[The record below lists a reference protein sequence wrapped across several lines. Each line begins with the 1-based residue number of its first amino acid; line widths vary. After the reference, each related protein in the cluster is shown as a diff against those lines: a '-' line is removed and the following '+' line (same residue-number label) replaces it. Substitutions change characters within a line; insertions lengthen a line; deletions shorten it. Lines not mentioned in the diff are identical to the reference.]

1 MKNSA
6 NLLELLKS
14 LPHFSKMTVIQLGA
28 QLLLKNSSVDT
39 YISRYLRRRDIIQ
52 LKKGLYVASDYYSSN
67 KGDVSYL
74 YYLANILRTPS
85 YVSSWAAL
93 QYYHLATESINVIT
107 SVTPK
112 VTRVYMTKVG
122 TFSYQS
128 INKGLF
134 ADFSLMRGT
143 PDSPAGKHDFHIAT
157 PPKALFDMLYFKT
170 RQFRGVRPKDI
181 EALIDELR
189 IDIGEMNR
197 KDRTAFH
204 SMIRRYF
211 NHE

>member
-14 LPHFSKMTVIQLGA
+14 LPHFGKMTVIQLGA
-28 QLLLKNSSVDT
+28 QLHLKNSSVDT
-39 YISRYLRRRDIIQ
+39 YISRFIRRKDIIQ
-52 LKKGLYVASDYYSSN
+52 LKKGLYVTTFYYSSN
-67 KGDVSYL
+67 KEDVSYL
-74 YYLANILRTPS
+74 FYLANILRTPS
-85 YVSSWAAL
+85 YISSWTAL
-93 QYYHLATESINVIT
+93 QYYDLATESINIIT

-112 VTRVYMTKVG
+112 VTRVHKTKVG

-134 ADFSLMRGT
+134 ADFSLMKGASGST
-143 PDSPAGKHDFHIAT
+143 SGKFDFHIAS

-170 RQFRGVRPKDI
+170 RQFRGVRLKDI
-181 EALIDELR
+181 DRLIDELR

-197 KDRTAFH
+197 KDRTVFR

-211 NHE
+211 HS